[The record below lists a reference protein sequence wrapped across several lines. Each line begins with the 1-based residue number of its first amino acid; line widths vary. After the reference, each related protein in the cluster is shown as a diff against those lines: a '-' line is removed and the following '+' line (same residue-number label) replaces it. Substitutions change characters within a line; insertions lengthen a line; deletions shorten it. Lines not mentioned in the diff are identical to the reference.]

1 MFAVTTQLELSA
13 KLAAIGAQLKQMRE
27 NKSLTLDEVQA
38 STLIPKSHLQ
48 AIEEGNLD
56 VLPELVYVQGFIR
69 KYGRAMGMVEIGT
82 ELTPDP
88 QPTPPVSPDWELRPW
103 HLWGIYAT
111 IVVGAISVLA
121 LVFREPYPTHREV
134 VAPPVPQSEPVP
146 VKAVNEPQH
155 RLPVNLSVE
164 MVGESWMRVTVDG
177 RLEFEGMMAEGTIEQ
192 WSGEQEIVL
201 RAGNA
206 AAVKATFNQ
215 NPPQILGNEG
225 EVVELV
231 FNATTNRPQQ

>member
-121 LVFREPYPTHREV
+121 LVFREPYPTNRAV
-134 VAPPVPQSEPVP
+134 VAPPVPQSESVP
-146 VKAVNEPQH
+146 VKAVGEPQDQ
-155 RLPVNLSVE
+155 LPVKLGVE

-192 WSGEQEIVL
+192 WSGEKEIVL
-201 RAGNA
+201 RVGNA

-231 FNATTNRPQQ
+231 FNPTTNRPQQ

>member
-1 MFAVTTQLELSA
+1 MFAVTTQLDLSA

-69 KYGRAMGMVEIGT
+69 KYGRAMGLVEIGT

-88 QPTPPVSPDWELRPW
+88 LPTPPVSPDWELRPW

-121 LVFREPYPTHREV
+121 LVFREPYPAHREV
-134 VAPPVPQSEPVP
+134 VAPPVPPSESAPVTT
-146 VKAVNEPQH
+146 ATEPQNQ
-155 RLPVNLSVE
+155 LPLKVRVE

-177 RLEFEGMMAEGTIEQ
+177 RLAFEGMMGEGRIEQ
-192 WSGEQEIVL
+192 WSGEQEIIL

-206 AAVKATFNQ
+206 AAVKAIFNQ

-231 FNATTNRPQQ
+231 FNANSNR